1 MHYKMIIYNGFREI
15 YEYYKLKG
23 LIAPVITTIVNT
35 IQFPTTV
42 TTTMLSVPTI
52 SFSSSIT
59 WVIPPNYTGLYY
71 SYNSVIWFSGL
82 NFGRWSSR
90 QFTWYGKVTTTVVI
104 YGNTTG
110 TVNLY
115 RLTVNPTSTTTVYTW
130 SGTINGALTLSYAD
144 SQPVWYGAF
153 AYYFNLANTVTA
165 VIYYNFYATGVYATV
180 QIPIYISPI
189 ATITVLLNNM
199 QYMYTYTVTQSQTL
213 VYSNVV
219 VTVSNVQEIAPY
231 YATSSISV
239 YLIKNGPYSNLVSGA
254 TIKVYTPQL
263 IIYS

>member
-1 MHYKMIIYNGFREI
+1 MIIYSEFREI

-23 LIAPVITTIVNT
+23 LITPIINTIVNI

-42 TTTMLSVPTI
+42 IATTLNIPTI
-52 SFSSSIT
+52 SLSSTIT
-59 WVIPPNYTGLYY
+59 WAIPPNYTGLYY

-115 RLTVNPTSTTTVYTW
+115 RLTVNPTSTLTVTAW
-130 SGTINGALTLSYAD
+130 VGTINGTLTLSYAD
-144 SQPVWYGAF
+144 SQPAWYGAF
-153 AYYFNLANTVTA
+153 AYYFNLADTVTA
-165 VIYYNFYATGVYATV
+165 VIYYDFYATGVYATV

-189 ATITVLLNNM
+189 ATITVLLNTLNI
-199 QYMYTYTVTQSQTL
+199 YTYTLTKSQTL

-219 VTVSNVQEIAPY
+219 VTVSNIQEIAPY
-231 YATSSISV
+231 YTTSSILV

-254 TIKVYTPQL
+254 TITVYTPQL